1 MKVLCLI
8 IAIYFI
14 YYINCDKISY
24 CGSDYDIVDGK
35 QVDFSPKSADDCKDR
50 KLYGDKYYK
59 CCYEYGSK
67 KEDKGSCTQLD
78 KYQYDKIGTYVKW
91 LELSREIYEDEP
103 ETKKSIEE
111 DGDYHIDCF
120 SKYIKMSLFSILLIL
135 F

>member
-1 MKVLCLI
+1 MKVLNLI

-14 YYINCDKISY
+14 YYINCDKIAY
-24 CGSDYDIVDGK
+24 CGSDYDIVDGR

-50 KLYGDKYYK
+50 KVSDKYYK

-67 KEDKGSCTQLD
+67 KEDTGSCLSLD
-78 KYQYDKIGTYVKW
+78 KYQYDSIGKYVKRA
-91 LELSREIYEDEP
+91 ELQREIYEDEP

-111 DGDYHIDCF
+111 YGDYHIDCF